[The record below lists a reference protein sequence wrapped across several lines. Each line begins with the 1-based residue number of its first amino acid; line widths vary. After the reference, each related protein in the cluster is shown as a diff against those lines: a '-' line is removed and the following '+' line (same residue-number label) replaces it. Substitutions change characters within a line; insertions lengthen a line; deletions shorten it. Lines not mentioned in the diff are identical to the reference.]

1 MSPEENKAI
10 LLRFLKELGKGNVA
24 IVDQF
29 CAENFV
35 FHSPT
40 HPGWPRGLDGA
51 RQLAQAVVEHPDYV
65 DGQSKM
71 DDILAV
77 DDKVILRYSVFGTYV
92 GEEKPGYPRKGE
104 RFASATIAIYRFVD
118 GKIVDDWGVQELSTT
133 ETPWG

>member
-1 MSPEENKAI
+1 MTPEQNKAI

-24 IVDQF
+24 IVDQV
-29 CAENFV
+29 CADNFV

-40 HPGWPRGLDGA
+40 HPGWPCGLDGA
-51 RQLAQAVVEHPDYV
+51 KQLARAVVEHPEYI
-65 DGQSKM
+65 DGRSKM

-92 GEEKPGYPRKGE
+92 GEEKPGSPKKGE
-104 RFASATIAIYRFVD
+104 RFASAVIAIYRFVD
-118 GKIVDDWGVQELSTT
+118 GKIVDDWGVQEFSTT

>member
-1 MSPEENKAI
+1 MTPEQNKAI

-24 IVDQF
+24 IVDQV
-29 CAENFV
+29 CADNFV

-40 HPGWPRGLDGA
+40 HPCWPCGLDGA
-51 RQLAQAVVEHPDYV
+51 KQLAKAVVEHPEYI
-65 DGQSKM
+65 DGRSKM

-92 GEEKPGYPRKGE
+92 GEEKPGYPKKGE
-104 RFASATIAIYRFVD
+104 RFASAVIAIYRFVD